1 MEPVTPSEFSP
12 AAGVAAAQAASAS
25 PTSGAEPASSP
36 STKRHASG
44 RMAETPY
51 QSRILGTGSYLPEKL
66 LTNADLEKMVDT
78 NDAWIV
84 ERTGIRHRHIAADGQ
99 LTTDL
104 ALIAARRA
112 LEAAG
117 LKPEDLDMIL
127 FSTVS
132 GDQPTPSSSCILQ
145 TKLGAR
151 NVMSMDINAACTG
164 FVYGLTVAD
173 QFIRTGM
180 YENILVIG
188 AEVLHPFVNYK
199 DRETCILFGDGAGA
213 IVLGRATKTDSK
225 VYSSH
230 LRADGHLGEL
240 FTMQAGGSKI
250 PCASKQFKE
259 GDQYLTMKGRE
270 IFKHA
275 VRTMSDVCQQAL
287 DANSMDMNQVD
298 WLIPH
303 QANLRIIDAVG
314 KHFGI
319 PSEKVVV
326 NVHET
331 GNTSAATIPIA
342 FDQAVRDGR
351 IRRGQNVL
359 LTAFGSGLT
368 SGSLLLKY

>member
-1 MEPVTPSEFSP
+1 MADSAT
-12 AAGVAAAQAASAS
+12 QAELKSDH
-25 PTSGAEPASSP
+25 GSSTDGGNGQ
-36 STKRHASG
+36 TKRHASG
-44 RMAETPY
+44 RPATTPY
-51 QSRILGTGSYLPEKL
+51 QTRILGTGSYLPEKL

-84 ERTGIRHRHIAADGQ
+84 ERTGIRHRHIAADGEYTSDIG
-99 LTTDL
+99 LKASKL
-104 ALIAARRA
+104 A

-117 LKPEDLDMIL
+117 ITAQDLDMIL
-127 FSTVS
+127 FCTVS
-132 GDQPTPSSSCILQ
+132 GDQPTPSTACVLQ

-151 NVMSMDINAACTG
+151 NIVAFDINAACTG
-164 FVYGLTVAD
+164 FVYGLTIAD

-180 YENILVIG
+180 YEHILVIG
-188 AEVLHPFVNYK
+188 AETLHPFVNYK
-199 DRETCILFGDGAGA
+199 DRETCILFGDGGGA
-213 IVLGRATKTDSK
+213 VVVGRAKSDSDSK
-225 VYSSH
+225 IYSSH
-230 LRADGHLGEL
+230 LRADGSLGEL
-240 FTMQAGGSKI
+240 FTLKAGGSAN
-250 PCASKQFKE
+250 PLTQAALDR
-259 GDQYLTMKGRE
+259 GDQYLSMKGRE

-287 DANSMDMNQVD
+287 DANEMSMDQID

-319 PSEKVVV
+319 PNEKVVV
-326 NVHET
+326 NVHDT
-331 GNTSAATIPIA
+331 GNTSAATVPIA
-342 FDQAVRDGR
+342 LDQAVRDGR